1 MNRPR
6 PLTPFADAL
15 EQWLA
20 SSGLRKRF
28 DLAAAVDEWPELV
41 GPQIAAVTRAL
52 SVTPDGTLMVRVA
65 TGAWA
70 TELGA
75 HYVIDHTRP
84 LAEELKR
91 IGLPQVGFIAGLT
104 QTDLVRATGIDR
116 STLADLVSRMTT
128 KGLLAREK
136 SAIDARAKAVS
147 LSAAGQ
153 AALDAARPKVEAAD
167 KRILALLPKAKRD
180 GFLDLLAD
188 LAGEADAAPDKAR
201 AEARAAKKAAREAK
215 KLAKKAAK
223 PVKAKAEKPAKVPRA
238 EKPAKPKKAKVVEP
252 A

>member
-1 MNRPR
+1 MVK
-6 PLTPFADAL
+6 
-15 EQWLA
+15 
-20 SSGLRKRF
+20 SGNKPKRGGS
-28 DLAAAVDEWPELV
+28 LAASPSHLMHRVL
-41 GPQIAAVTRAL
+41 QLAL
-52 SVTPDGTLMVRVA
+52 DIYSEETGPDGLTQRQFAVLEAVSQ
-65 TGAWA
+65 
-70 TELGA
+70 
-75 HYVIDHTRP
+75 
-84 LAEELKR
+84 KS
-91 IGLPQVGFIAGLT
+91 GLT

-128 KGLLAREK
+128 KGLLDRVQ
-136 SAIDARAKAVS
+136 SSIDARAKAVS

-180 GFLDLLAD
+180 GFLDLLAE

-201 AEARAAKKAAREAK
+201 AEVRAAKKAAREAK

-223 PVKAKAEKPAKVPRA
+223 PVKVKAEKPAKAQKAAKAPKA
-238 EKPAKPKKAKVVEP
+238 EKPAKPPKSKAVEP